1 MTRKLLT
8 LAFAALACGAVQA
21 VEVKWETE
29 AINAGSTTLPTG
41 VSFAAVSK
49 SSWVASL
56 TIPTVSDTTVLL
68 AFGQQVNFPGGDND
82 KIDTNARWNN
92 SVRLELSANG
102 ALNLI
107 VRNGATG
114 QNATLELKDGLTAGK
129 NHKIA
134 IAFLRGDNINGGGD
148 TTCTATVYLD
158 GVAIGSK
165 NAAGAFNGPINA
177 VYSGANGIVTDLDV
191 FSGLLTKE
199 EGIAYSTVPEPTALA
214 LLALGVAGVALRR
227 RVA

>member
-8 LAFAALACGAVQA
+8 LAFAALALGAVQA
-21 VEVKWETE
+21 VEVKWEAG
-29 AINAGSTTLPTG
+29 AINVGSTTLPNG
-41 VSFAAVSK
+41 VSFAASSQ

-56 TIPTVSDTTVLL
+56 TIPTVSATTVLF
-68 AFGQQVNFPGGDND
+68 AFGQEANLPGGVNLEWDD
-82 KIDTNARWNN
+82 SVEWNN
-92 SVRLELSANG
+92 SVRLELSADG
-102 ALNLI
+102 ELNLI
-107 VRNGATG
+107 VRNGNQPA
-114 QNATLELKDGLTAGK
+114 NATLQLATGLTAGE

-134 IAFLRGDNINGGGD
+134 IAFLRGANGSGAG

-158 GVAIGSK
+158 GVKIGSLDS
-165 NAAGAFNGPINA
+165 AGAFNGPINA
-177 VYSGANGIVTDLDV
+177 VYSGMNGIVTDLDV
-191 FSGLLTKE
+191 YSGLLTKE

>member
-8 LAFAALACGAVQA
+8 LAFAALALGAVQA
-21 VEVKWETE
+21 VEVKWETG
-29 AINAGSTTLPTG
+29 AINSGSTNLPTD
-41 VSFAAVSK
+41 VSFGKIST

-56 TIPTVSDTTVLL
+56 TIPTVSETTVLL
-68 AFGQQVNFPGGDND
+68 AFGQQLNLPDGEYAN
-82 KIDTNARWNN
+82 WNN
-92 SVRLELSANG
+92 SVRLELSADG

-107 VRNGATG
+107 VRNGKDPANASLSIAT
-114 QNATLELKDGLTAGK
+114 GLTAGK

-134 IAFLRGDNINGGGD
+134 IAFLRGANSGEGD

-158 GVAIGSK
+158 GKAIGSVD
-165 NAAGAFNGPINA
+165 AGGAFNGPINA

-191 FSGLLTKE
+191 YSGLLTKE

>member
-8 LAFAALACGAVQA
+8 LAFAALACGITQA
-21 VEVKWETE
+21 VTVTWE
-29 AINAGSTTLPTG
+29 AGVINAGSTNLRGDP
-41 VSFAAVSK
+41 FAAGSQ

-56 TIPTVSDTTVLL
+56 TIPTISATTVLL
-68 AFGQQVNFPGGDND
+68 AFGQQQNLPDGTYAN
-82 KIDTNARWNN
+82 WNN
-92 SVRLELSANG
+92 SVRLELSTDG
-102 ALNLI
+102 ALSLI
-107 VRNGATG
+107 VRNGHQAA
-114 QNATLELKDGLTAGK
+114 NATLPLATGLTAGE

-134 IAFLRGDNINGGGD
+134 IAFLRGANVNEGN

-158 GVAIGSK
+158 GMAIGSV
-165 NAAGAFNGPINA
+165 NADGAFNGPINA
-177 VYSGANGIVTDLDV
+177 VYSGADGIVTDLDV
-191 FSGLLTKE
+191 FSGLLTEE

>member
-8 LAFAALACGAVQA
+8 LAFAALALGAVQA
-21 VEVKWETE
+21 VEVKWEAG
-29 AINAGSTTLPTG
+29 AINAGSTTLQNG
-41 VSFAAVSK
+41 VSFGASSQ

-56 TIPTVSDTTVLL
+56 TIPTISDTTVLF
-68 AFGQQVNFPGGDND
+68 AFGQQLNLPDGTYAN
-82 KIDTNARWNN
+82 WNN
-92 SVRLELSANG
+92 SVRLELSADG
-102 ALNLI
+102 ALDLI

-114 QNATLELKDGLTAGK
+114 QNATLALKDGLTAGE
-129 NHKIA
+129 NHKVA
-134 IAFLRGDNINGGGD
+134 IAFSRGANIGDGD

-158 GVAIGSK
+158 GVDIGSVV
-165 NAAGAFNGPINA
+165 AAGAFNGPINA
-177 VYSGANGIVTDLDV
+177 VYSGMNGIVTDLDV

>member
-8 LAFAALACGAVQA
+8 LAFAALALGAVQA
-21 VEVKWETE
+21 VEVKWEAG
-29 AINAGSTTLPTG
+29 AIESGSTTLSNG
-41 VSFAAVSK
+41 VSFAAVSE

-68 AFGQQVNFPGGDND
+68 AFGQQQNLPDGTYAN
-82 KIDTNARWNN
+82 WNN
-92 SVRLELSANG
+92 SVRLELTADG

-107 VRNGATG
+107 VRNGE
-114 QNATLELKDGLTAGK
+114 QPENATLSLETGLTAGE

-134 IAFLRGDNINGGGD
+134 IAFLRGANGSGAG

-158 GVAIGSK
+158 GVKIGSRDS
-165 NAAGAFNGPINA
+165 AGAFNGPINA
-177 VYSGANGIVTDLDV
+177 VYSGADGIVTDLDV
-191 FSGLLTKE
+191 FSGLLTE
-199 EGIAYSTVPEPTALA
+199 AEGIAYSTIPEPTALA

>member
-8 LAFAALACGAVQA
+8 LAFAALACGATYAAKTTWDAGPIGSGSTALQGG
-21 VEVKWETE
+21 TFG
-29 AINAGSTTLPTG
+29 AGSQ
-41 VSFAAVSK
+41 

-68 AFGQQVNFPGGDND
+68 AFGQEQNLPDGDYAN
-82 KIDTNARWNN
+82 WNN
-92 SVRLELSANG
+92 SVRLELSADG
-102 ALNLI
+102 ALVLI
-107 VRNGATG
+107 VRNGHQPG
-114 QNATLELKDGLTAGK
+114 DATLPLADGLTAGK

-134 IAFLRGDNINGGGD
+134 IAFLRGANIDDPNSGD
-148 TTCTATVYLD
+148 TTCKATVYLD
-158 GVAIGSK
+158 GVAIGSVE
-165 NAAGAFNGPINA
+165 AANAFNGPINA

-199 EGIAYSTVPEPTALA
+199 EGIAYSSIPEPTALA

>member
-8 LAFAALACGAVQA
+8 LAFAALACGATYA
-21 VEVKWETE
+21 VETTWDAG
-29 AINAGSTTLPTG
+29 AIGSGSTALQGGTFG
-41 VSFAAVSK
+41 ASSQ

-56 TIPTVSDTTVLL
+56 TIPKVSDKTVLL
-68 AFGQQVNFPGGDND
+68 AFGQEQNLPDGDYPN
-82 KIDTNARWNN
+82 WNN
-92 SVRLELSANG
+92 SVRLELSADG
-102 ALNLI
+102 ALSLI

-114 QNATLELKDGLTAGK
+114 QNATLALKDGLTAGE
-129 NHKIA
+129 NHKVA
-134 IAFLRGDNINGGGD
+134 IAFLRGANINSGGD

-158 GVAIGSK
+158 GVAIGSVD
-165 NAAGAFNGPINA
+165 AAGAFDGPINA

-191 FSGLLTKE
+191 FSGLLTE
-199 EGIAYSTVPEPTALA
+199 GEGIAYSTVPEPTALA